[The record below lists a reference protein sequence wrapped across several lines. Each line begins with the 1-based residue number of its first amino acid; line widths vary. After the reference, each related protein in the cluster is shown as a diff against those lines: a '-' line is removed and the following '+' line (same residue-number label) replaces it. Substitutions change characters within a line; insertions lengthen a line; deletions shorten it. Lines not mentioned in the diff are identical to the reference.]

1 MATLTVRPATVTL
14 AAGADVVAVLV
25 FAAIGRSAH
34 AEGVDAFG
42 VLTTATP
49 FLLGLVIGWLVARAW
64 RAPLRLP
71 VATAVW
77 IGATVIGL
85 GLRAVFTHRLPVT
98 FVVVA
103 AASLALLLLGWRAVT
118 SLITSS

>member
-1 MATLTVRPATVTL
+1 MPTVGPATLTI

-25 FAAIGRSAH
+25 FAAIGRNAH
-34 AEGVDAFG
+34 AEVVDAFG
-42 VLTTATP
+42 VLTTAAP
-49 FLLGLVIGWLVARAW
+49 FVLGLVIGWLVARAW

-77 IGATVIGL
+77 IATTVIGL

-98 FVVVA
+98 FVLVA
-103 AASLALLLLGWRAVT
+103 AATLALLLLGWRAAMRRIIP
-118 SLITSS
+118 S